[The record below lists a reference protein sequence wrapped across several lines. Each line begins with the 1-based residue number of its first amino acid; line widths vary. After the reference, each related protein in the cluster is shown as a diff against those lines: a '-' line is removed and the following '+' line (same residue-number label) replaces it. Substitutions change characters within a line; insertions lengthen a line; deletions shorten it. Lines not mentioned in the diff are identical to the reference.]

1 MSLSSLSNRLS
12 RLESETPHNQP
23 LNIYIMGIQPEPI
36 EFKGYRATVDE
47 DEFISR
53 GADKDV
59 CMKEIDDWV
68 ESQRDSREVKLVFVE
83 DV

>member
-1 MSLSSLSNRLS
+1 MSISSLSNRMS
-12 RLESETPHNQP
+12 RLESATHQNQP
-23 LNIYIMGIQPEPI
+23 VNIYIMGIQPEPV
-36 EFKGYRATVDE
+36 EFKGYKAKLDE

-59 CMKEIDDWV
+59 CMREIDDWV

>member
-23 LNIYIMGIQPEPI
+23 VNIYIMGIQPEPV
-36 EFKGYRATVDE
+36 EFKGYKVKLDE

-53 GADKDV
+53 GSDKDE
-59 CMKEIDDWV
+59 CMKEIDEWV
-68 ESQRDSREVKLVFVE
+68 ESRRDTKEVKLLFVE
-83 DV
+83 VN

>member
-1 MSLSSLSNRLS
+1 V
-12 RLESETPHNQP
+12 
-23 LNIYIMGIQPEPI
+23 NIYIMGIQPEPF
-36 EFKGYRATVDE
+36 EFKGYKAKLDE

-59 CMKEIDDWV
+59 CMREIDDWV
-68 ESQRDSREVKLVFVE
+68 ESQRDTKEVKLVFVE

>member
-12 RLESETPHNQP
+12 RLESVTPQNQP
-23 LNIYIMGIQPEPI
+23 VNIYIMGIQPEPV
-36 EFKGYRATVDE
+36 EFKGYKAKLDE

-68 ESQRDSREVKLVFVE
+68 ESQRNTREVKLVFVE
-83 DV
+83 DF

>member
-1 MSLSSLSNRLS
+1 
-12 RLESETPHNQP
+12 
-23 LNIYIMGIQPEPI
+23 MGIQPEPFV
-36 EFKGYRATVDE
+36 FKGYKAKLDE

>member
-12 RLESETPHNQP
+12 RLESETPHNLP
-23 LNIYIMGIQPEPI
+23 VNIYIMGIQPEPI
-36 EFKGYRATVDE
+36 EFRGYKATLDE

-53 GADKDV
+53 GADKDL
-59 CMKEIDDWV
+59 CMREIDDWV
-68 ESQRDSREVKLVFVE
+68 ESRRDSREVKLVFVE